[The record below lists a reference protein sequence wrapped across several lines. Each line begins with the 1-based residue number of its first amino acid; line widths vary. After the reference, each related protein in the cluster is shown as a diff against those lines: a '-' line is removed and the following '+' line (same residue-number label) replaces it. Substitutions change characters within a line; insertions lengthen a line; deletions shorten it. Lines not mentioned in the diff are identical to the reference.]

1 MVTRFLIVVPTY
13 NRNQLLND
21 TLKSVFEQ
29 RYLHWQVLVSDNAS
43 PTPALSTIPAAY
55 QDDPRFS
62 LIRREDLLTAIE
74 HGEVLLRHV
83 LSYDFDYFI
92 FLADDDLLLP
102 FALEQVA
109 KHCAGYSV
117 IQSSLYGYNANDKM
131 LGFSDMLNDP
141 TKETIE
147 YEPGEYL
154 GWFAQSNGITV
165 KGDPVKHHLRP
176 PLGPTHTSALF
187 AARALLKRTLERYG
201 RISVRPFGDAGF
213 FKYGTSSGPC
223 LYINRPLAIV
233 RFHSGSY
240 GNSAG
245 AARLA
250 NRARL
255 AQQHDMGLRL
265 SPLKAITFA
274 NGARE
279 SCLALL
285 NDMGIEYSPDLGAGF
300 LLRHSRDI
308 LHDRPWDRMTARDL
322 REVLPF
328 FIRNPFGII
337 SFMIGYYARHE
348 KLNYDTVITPGVQS
362 IWDAVTICA
371 KDHGLAYLGHCRET
385 IRLRKRRP

>member
-1 MVTRFLIVVPTY
+1 MIKFLITVPTY
-13 NRNQLLND
+13 NRNQMLNE
-21 TLKSVFEQ
+21 TLKSIFDQ
-29 RYLHWQVLVSDNAS
+29 TWPHWQLLASDNAS
-43 PTPALSTIPAAY
+43 PTPVVNTIPAAY
-55 QDDPRFS
+55 QEDPRFS
-62 LIRREDLLTAIE
+62 LIRREDLLSAIE

-83 LSYDFDYFI
+83 LSYDFDYFML
-92 FLADDDLLLP
+92 LADDDLLLP

-109 KHCAGYSV
+109 KHCAGYSG
-117 IQSSLYGYNANDKM
+117 IQSSFYGYNVNDKT

-141 TKETIE
+141 SKETIE
-147 YEPGEYL
+147 YDPAQYL
-154 GWFAQSNGITV
+154 GWFVQSNGIMLT
-165 KGDPVKHHLRP
+165 GDPVKHHLRP
-176 PLGPTHTSALF
+176 PLGPTHISAF
-187 AARALLKRTLERYG
+187 FVARDLLKRTLERYG

-213 FKYGTSSGPC
+213 FKYGTSSGPG

-245 AARLA
+245 AAGLA

-255 AQQHDMGLRL
+255 AQQHDMELKR
-265 SPLKAITFA
+265 SPTKAITFA

-285 NDMGIEYSPDLGAGF
+285 DDMGIEYSPHVGAGF
-300 LLRHSRDI
+300 LLRHTREILRDK
-308 LHDRPWDRMTARDL
+308 PWNGTTARDL

-371 KDHGLAYLGHCRET
+371 KDQGLAHLEYCRNT
-385 IRLRKRRP
+385 IRSRKRRL